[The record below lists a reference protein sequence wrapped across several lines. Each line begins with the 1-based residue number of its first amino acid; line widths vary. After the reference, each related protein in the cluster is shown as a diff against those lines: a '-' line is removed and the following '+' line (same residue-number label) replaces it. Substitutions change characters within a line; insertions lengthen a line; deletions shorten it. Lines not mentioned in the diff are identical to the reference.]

1 METTETETMKKDRA
15 AVSLGRRGGLVKS
28 EAKAAAARL
37 NGLKGGPSRW
47 KKPLHLRKKRARK
60 PHKPPTTFAKVK
72 DL

>member
-1 METTETETMKKDRA
+1 METTTETEVKKDRA

-37 NGLKGGPSRW
+37 NGLKGGPAKW
-47 KKPLHLRKKRARK
+47 KKPLHLRKKRERK
-60 PHKPPTTFAKVK
+60 PHKPPSTLVRVQ